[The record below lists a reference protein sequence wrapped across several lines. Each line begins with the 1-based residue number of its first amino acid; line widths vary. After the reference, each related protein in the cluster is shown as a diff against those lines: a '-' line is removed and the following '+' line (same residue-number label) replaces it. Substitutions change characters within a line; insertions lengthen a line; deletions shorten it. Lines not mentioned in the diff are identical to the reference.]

1 MTTMRD
7 INIIDFSSI
16 FQSIS
21 AQRRTG
27 TLRVVG
33 PDDEKLIYFNRG
45 NVELVLAKQ
54 RKFLLGEALVKYG
67 KLDRERLEE
76 ALSKQRKSGKELGK
90 VLVEMGV
97 LSERDIQ
104 EAVAFQITEEVCDIF
119 SWERVDCQF
128 LEDEAAPDIQK
139 ILDEGIRVAVNAES
153 LIMEAARRIDEWG
166 IIKKLVPSTKDVFQA
181 TPESFHYFQ
190 EEGWD
195 AEREVLSLIDGV
207 RDVEE
212 VIQKA
217 RMPKFDAL
225 KILHKLVSNKEV
237 EPVPVPRLLELGLR
251 FSNEGNLRK
260 AIRLFER
267 AEELGAEGLEVDH
280 KLAKAYEAVGNVK
293 KAVEKY
299 LVYARRKEEQ
309 GDLDAAVY
317 AYGRIINLQP
327 DELRWHKRLIEVL
340 IKQGRREEVV
350 RQARRLEEKLLAHN
364 QKDEAVALWKR
375 IQQMAPDLPVTYEAL
390 SKLHLKFDETVQA
403 IIELENLAGL
413 LLMRGEREQA
423 VKVFRRIL
431 QLDDECVQARMS
443 LAATLADLGQTE
455 QALSEYTKLS
465 EMLQR
470 TGILQEGG
478 NSAFLLDVYRKMA
491 DLEPQNIDVRWRLV
505 DAYLSGDNTEGAL
518 QTLREMADILRSQ
531 GDKKRELVKVLEKM
545 SQLSPDDEE
554 VLLELGDAYADCGM
568 SQQAI
573 KIYERLALAAMQKGK
588 HEDALALCQKC
599 RRVEPLRI
607 DTFRL
612 MAEIYG
618 RLGETERQ
626 AEFYRQIAW
635 LYIAMEHYEAAED
648 ALVRA
653 SELQSADL
661 GTLLLLAETY
671 KKRKKKE
678 KVKSLLLRLAKTAVR
693 QRDLGLAA
701 RFIDELERSGLSDD
715 SVTDIK
721 KELKVL
727 RTRLEEGAKLPVIER
742 PAGGSIIS
750 SIPGIRIIKPKKEQT
765 QPNPDEE

>member
-1 MTTMRD
+1 MTTMRN
-7 INIIDFSSI
+7 INIMDFSSI
-16 FQSIS
+16 FQSIGG
-21 AQRRTG
+21 QKRTG

-67 KLDRERLEE
+67 KLDKERLEE
-76 ALSKQRKSGKELGK
+76 ALAEQRKSGKELGK

-97 LSERDIQ
+97 LTERDIQ
-104 EAVAFQITEEVCDIF
+104 EVVAFQITEEVCDIF
-119 SWERVDCQF
+119 SWEKVDCQF
-128 LEDEAAPDIQK
+128 LEDQAIPDIQK
-139 ILDEGIRVAVNAES
+139 ILDEGIRVAVNPES
-153 LIMEAARRIDEWG
+153 LIMEAARRIDEWE

-190 EEGWD
+190 EDGWD

-207 RDVEE
+207 RDVAE

-217 RMPKFDAL
+217 RMSKFDAL
-225 KILHKLVSNKEV
+225 KILHKLASNKEV
-237 EPVPVPRLLELGLR
+237 EPVPATRLVELGLR

-267 AEELGAEGLEVDH
+267 AEELGVEGLEVDH
-280 KLAKAYEAVGNVK
+280 KLAKAYEAVGNVE

-299 LVYARRKEEQ
+299 LAYARRKEQE
-309 GDLDAAVY
+309 GDLDSAVQ
-317 AYGRIINLQP
+317 AYGHIINLQP

-340 IKQGRREEVV
+340 IKQGRKEEVV
-350 RQARRLEEKLLAHN
+350 RQARSLEAKFLAHN

-375 IQQMAPDLPVTYEAL
+375 IQQIAPDLPVTYEAL

-455 QALSEYTKLS
+455 QALSEYTELS

-518 QTLREMADILRSQ
+518 QTLHEMADILCSR
-531 GDKKRELVKVLEKM
+531 GDMKRELVKVLEKM

-573 KIYERLALAAMQKGK
+573 KIYERLALAAMQRGK
-588 HEDALALCQKC
+588 HEDALTLCQKC

-618 RLGETERQ
+618 CLGDVERQ

-661 GTLLLLAETY
+661 ATLLLLAETY
-671 KKRKKKE
+671 KKRKKQK
-678 KVKSLLLRLAKTAVR
+678 KVKSLLLRLARTAVK

-727 RTRLEEGAKLPVIER
+727 RTRLEEGAKLPVIEK
-742 PAGGSIIS
+742 PAGGNILS
-750 SIPGIRIIKPKKEQT
+750 SIPGIRIIKPKKGQT
-765 QPNPDEE
+765 NPEKE